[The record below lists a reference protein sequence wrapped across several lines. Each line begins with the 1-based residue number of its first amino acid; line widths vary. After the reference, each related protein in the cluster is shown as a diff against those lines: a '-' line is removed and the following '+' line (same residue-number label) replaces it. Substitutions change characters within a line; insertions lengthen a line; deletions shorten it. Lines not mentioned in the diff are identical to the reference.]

1 MSMEKPTLPAARQF
15 ADEIRKLY
23 AKGLEETELWGAIAA
38 AMRKL
43 LADPTLRERAQ
54 GWPATVESAPTVRNL
69 LFYEDADYGL
79 CSTPQ
84 SDSRTWS
91 PTCMTMAMFG
101 RSMG

>member
-1 MSMEKPTLPAARQF
+1 MSMEKPTLPAARQL
-15 ADEIRKLY
+15 ADDIRALY
-23 AKGLEETELWGAIAA
+23 AMGLEQTELWGTIAT

-43 LADPTLRERAQ
+43 LADPVLRARAQ
-54 GWPATVESAPTVRNL
+54 GWPATVESAPTKTLTTV
-69 LFYEDADYGL
+69 L

-84 SDSRTWS
+84 SDSRTWL